1 MSDRIDEWLVGHLSE
16 FDGKPLQDVARGALD
31 FDGSKDEEL
40 PDGEEADDEGLAD
53 LIERLKT
60 TLGDQVETVRTSQ
73 RLTDSP
79 ACLVVSEDEMGM
91 QMRRILAQAG
101 QSLPD
106 AKRIFEVNANHPLV
120 TRLDAEEMR
129 FVLSVGEG
137 LLIKR
142 CWRGQS
148 TR

>member
-1 MSDRIDEWLVGHLSE
+1 MLLSDRIDEWLVGHLAE

-31 FDGSKDEEL
+31 FDGSKDGEL
-40 PDGEEADDEGLAD
+40 PDGEEAGDEGLAD

-101 QSLPD
+101 QSCPMQKGYL
-106 AKRIFEVNANHPLV
+106 RS
-120 TRLDAEEMR
+120 MR
-129 FVLSVGEG
+129 TTH
-137 LLIKR
+137 
-142 CWRGQS
+142 W
-148 TR
+148 

>member
-1 MSDRIDEWLVGHLSE
+1 MTSRNGEDS
-16 FDGKPLQDVARGALD
+16 
-31 FDGSKDEEL
+31 S
-40 PDGEEADDEGLAD
+40 DGEETAEENLSD

-60 TLGDQVETVRTSQ
+60 TLGGQVETVRTSQ

-120 TRLDAEEMR
+120 TRLDAETDEAR
-129 FVLSVGEG
+129 FDRLAKVLFDQALLAEG
-137 LLIKR
+137 SQLEDPATFVKNLNEFLLEVA
-142 CWRGQS
+142 GD
-148 TR
+148 

>member
-1 MSDRIDEWLVGHLSE
+1 MARRALTE
-16 FDGKPLQDVARGALD
+16 FDGKPLRGC
-31 FDGSKDEEL
+31 GSRRAGSRWRKEEESS
-40 PDGEEADDEGLAD
+40 DGEETGDEGLAD

-120 TRLDAEEMR
+120 TRLDAEEDETR
-129 FVLSVGEG
+129 FERLAKVLFTSIAG
-137 LLIKR
+137 
-142 CWRGQS
+142 RGQS